1 MGSTHQWVLIRVT
14 GVEYLVWGI
23 DWQAMIGTYARV
35 LVGMMGRSTYLG
47 VLIGVPMEEWLVL
60 ACGVYLR
67 ECKGADDHPSNSCL
81 SEGYNLRLSYQ
92 ILNKTLDL
100 DKVIIAIFSN
110 MKIQ

>member
-1 MGSTHQWVLIRVT
+1 M
-14 GVEYLVWGI
+14 
-23 DWQAMIGTYARV
+23 
-35 LVGMMGRSTYLG
+35 
-47 VLIGVPMEEWLVL
+47 L

-81 SEGYNLRLSYQ
+81 SKGYNLRLSYQ